1 MKKLIVPIALV
12 FTFLFSSCHDDS
24 IYIDPSGG
32 IITETRDIRNFDG
45 VRANGNFEV
54 HLIDDSRYKVVVEGD
69 DNVIDYLDSFVSGG
83 VLVLQMRNGYSNRG
97 NRIRIW
103 VYAPDVYEVELNG
116 SGTVVT
122 DNIHNFG
129 DYLDLKLNGS
139 GDIRL
144 RGDAKTVEVENTGSG
159 DIRLIGNGRRI
170 TAHTTGSGD
179 IDALDFVVDEAEAKT
194 WGSGDISL
202 NIWRYLFAE
211 INGSGDIIYVGNPR
225 VDAYRTGSGTI
236 RRR

>member
-1 MKKLIVPIALV
+1 MKKLIIPIALV
-12 FTFLFSSCHDDS
+12 LTFLFSSCHDDS

-32 IITETRDIRNFDG
+32 IVTETRDIRNFDG
-45 VRANGNFEV
+45 VRVNGNFEV
-54 HLIDDSRYKVVVEGD
+54 HLIDDNRYKVVVEGD
-69 DNVIDYLDSFVSGG
+69 DSVIDYLDSYVSDG
-83 VLVLQMRNGYSNRG
+83 VLVLQTRNGYSNRG

-129 DYLDLKLNGS
+129 DYLDVKLNGS

-194 WGSGDISL
+194 WGSGDIFL

-211 INGSGDIIYVGNPR
+211 INGSGDIIYAGNPR
-225 VDAYRTGSGTI
+225 VDAYRTGSGTF

>member
-1 MKKLIVPIALV
+1 MKKLIIPIALV
-12 FTFLFSSCHDDS
+12 LTFLFSSCHDDS
-24 IYIDPSGG
+24 IYIDSSGG

-54 HLIDDSRYKVVVEGD
+54 HLIDDNRYKVVVEGD
-69 DNVIDYLDSFVSGG
+69 DSVIDHLDSYVSGG
-83 VLVLQMRNGYSNRG
+83 VLVLQMRNGYAYRG
-97 NRIRIW
+97 NTIRIW
-103 VYAPDVYEVELNG
+103 VHAPDVYEVELNG
-116 SGTVVT
+116 SGIVTT

-129 DYLDLKLNGS
+129 DYLDVKLNGS

-144 RGDAKTVEVENTGSG
+144 RGNAKTVEVENTGSG

-170 TAHTTGSGD
+170 TARTTGSGD

-211 INGSGDIIYVGNPR
+211 INGSGDIIYAGNPR
-225 VDAYRTGSGTI
+225 IDAYRTGSGTI